1 MGWDFKRKS
10 DAEKLLRIARS
21 GDTETS
27 ASNPRKTG
35 RATILVKS
43 PDGGIPERTSIGVT
57 EDGRDEYN
65 AGNTECI
72 SFLPGS

>member
-27 ASNPRKTG
+27 ASNQENGSSYDSGKISRWRDS
-35 RATILVKS
+35 RANFYRC
-43 PDGGIPERTSIGVT
+43 D
-57 EDGRDEYN
+57 
-65 AGNTECI
+65 
-72 SFLPGS
+72 